1 MAIFVA
7 CAHVLSC
14 RLVVADVLLVHSNV
28 FWVLGWISTVK
39 DAGASSGAVMRDV
52 VSFFY

>member
-7 CAHVLSC
+7 CAHVL
-14 RLVVADVLLVHSNV
+14 SNV

-39 DAGASSGAVMRDV
+39 DAGAGSGAVVRDV